1 MPIEENIRLRSN
13 TEPVTDAIPAPP
25 PLIPDWVEDAIRDP
39 SFDETDEELER
50 MLEDEEEYHSSEP
63 EFNDDDLV
71 KLYENGEKIKY
82 KDAIH
87 VQNFGF
93 FKKDDPRVFK
103 DKFYCDL
110 NLIIDEKLSLL
121 AYAQIYAIYEEIDA
135 KGNLINPSYTVAVE
149 YSSNY
154 IQVNNPNHKLSEFS
168 WLDDKFVDNNVF
180 KYYYV
185 ESVNTGNFYH
195 KDDPVSKDILIKQ
208 NDILYRKHKCVKSFK
223 NLVAN
228 KPMTYIKM
236 LGKKY
241 TWGVEIETSSGY
253 LPKHLD
259 KKLVYDAVHDGS
271 LRDENGNVFGGEYVT
286 SVLYGDLGLQ
296 QLKMLC
302 NELSKRCMINKRCGV
317 HVHIGGATFNKESVV
332 LMYYLYKKMENS
344 IFNML
349 PESRRDNEYCRK
361 LPNVNINISSIN
373 QNREYNIDYYYNTIM
388 TILSSGYSPDH
399 KVNKK
404 NDHPKGFK
412 CGYDHSAARYCWV
425 NFIPAVFNTRKNE
438 VYSIEFRPH
447 PASTS
452 YYKIKNW
459 LFICIALIDIVE
471 NHKKEIYNNPNIT
484 LQDIIRIVYPKN
496 HMQIN
501 DYIEK
506 RTLKF
511 ADKSINHEISDYTDN
526 EVTDDLTL
534 KSL

>member
-1 MPIEENIRLRSN
+1 MPIEENIRLRNSV
-13 TEPVTDAIPAPP
+13 EPEIDAIPAPQ
-25 PLIPDWVEDAIRDP
+25 IPDWLVEAVRDP

-71 KLYENGEKIKY
+71 KLYENSEKIKY

-87 VQNFGF
+87 VQHFGF

-103 DKFYCDL
+103 DKFYNNL

-195 KDDPVSKDILIKQ
+195 KDDLISKDILIKQ
-208 NDILYRKHKCVKSFK
+208 NDILYRKHKSVKSFK

-344 IFNML
+344 IFNIL

-404 NDHPKGFK
+404 HDHPKGFK

-438 VYSIEFRPH
+438 VYTIEFRPH
-447 PASTS
+447 SASTS

>member
-82 KDAIH
+82 KDAVY
-87 VQNFGF
+87 VQHFGF

-438 VYSIEFRPH
+438 VYTIEFRPH